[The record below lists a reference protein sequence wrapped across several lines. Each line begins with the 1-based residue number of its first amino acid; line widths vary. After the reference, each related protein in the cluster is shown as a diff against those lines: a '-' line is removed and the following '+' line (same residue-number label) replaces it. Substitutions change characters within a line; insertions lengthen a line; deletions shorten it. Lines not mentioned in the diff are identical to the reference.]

1 MAASSQQIPVRHW
14 SSPGF
19 VRLSHK
25 PTPTVIG
32 SSLKPL
38 VTSALSKYS
47 LAFSFTENGE
57 DGGWWGGRRV
67 WGCREV
73 QEGLIY
79 VIHTLGWALLYTFKL
94 VHLQNNANFQ
104 STHAYTHMRVR
115 IFARHHPHHHHRHHC
130 HQRLRRDW
138 PVINPHQGEGSC
150 LPIYLETRNEV
161 SGHQTLALPP
171 PSGFLRRWI
180 INVKMNYHE

>member
-47 LAFSFTENGE
+47 LAFSFTGNGE
-57 DGGWWGGRRV
+57 DGGWWGGDVYGGVGKSKRV
-67 WGCREV
+67 SFMSYTPSAEHYCTLLNLFTCRIM
-73 QEGLIY
+73 LIFKVHTHTHTCACASSHVTILIITF
-79 VIHTLGWALLYTFKL
+79 VIIAISVCGGTDPS
-94 VHLQNNANFQ
+94 
-104 STHAYTHMRVR
+104 STHTREREAVFLFTL
-115 IFARHHPHHHHRHHC
+115 RHVMKFQVTKLWPC
-130 HQRLRRDW
+130 RL
-138 PVINPHQGEGSC
+138 PLGSSDD
-150 LPIYLETRNEV
+150 E
-161 SGHQTLALPP
+161 
-171 PSGFLRRWI
+171 
-180 INVKMNYHE
+180 